1 MTSSHTS
8 LHCIPMILS
17 TELPQ
22 EVSITSPYLKIYIN
36 KTQPSCTLLQG
47 VGIYYD
53 VITTKDIAT
62 ISILHRYVCSQS
74 YHLM

>member
-17 TELPQ
+17 SELPH
-22 EVSITSPYLKIYIN
+22 EVTITSPYLKQYIE
-36 KTQPSCTLLQG
+36 KTQPTCTLLQG

-53 VITTKDIAT
+53 VNTTKDIAT
-62 ISILHRYVCSQS
+62 ISILHRYV
-74 YHLM
+74 